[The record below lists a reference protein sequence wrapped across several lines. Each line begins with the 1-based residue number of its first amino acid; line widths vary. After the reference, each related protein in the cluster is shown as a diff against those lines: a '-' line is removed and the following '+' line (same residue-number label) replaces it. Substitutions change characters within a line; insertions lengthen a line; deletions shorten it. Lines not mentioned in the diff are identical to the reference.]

1 MLQIKGLEVK
11 FPSFSLGPINLELQR
26 GDYCVVLGPSGSGKS
41 TLLATLIGIRKPTKG
56 KILLEGRD
64 ITFLPPEERKITVVY
79 QDFLLFP
86 HLNVFENIAFGLK
99 KLTKDRNRIKKEVL
113 SISKE
118 LDIENLL
125 DKNINLLSGGEKQ
138 RVALARSLVVKPKLL
153 LLDEPLSALDPQ
165 NRNRIRE
172 LIKRTVKGHS
182 ITVIHVSHDI
192 DDALNLADKL
202 LFIKK
207 GKVLDFGPQSRV
219 IKCPQHPF
227 VGEFL
232 GLNTLIGRVIE
243 PKRKPIKVKVGGFTL
258 EVDSFDKE
266 LQKGDKVFFYFH
278 PSAVQF
284 EGNNTLVGK
293 LKTIYYEGYVKFAK
307 LQVGNFEIKFP
318 LREGDFKF
326 QIGERIKISVPKEDI
341 CAVKETTSAK

>member
-11 FPSFSLGPINLELQR
+11 FPSFSLGPINLELQK
-26 GDYCVVLGPSGSGKS
+26 GNYCVVLGPSGSGKS

-99 KLTKDRNRIKKEVL
+99 KLTKDRNRIKEEVL

-118 LDIENLL
+118 LGIENLL
-125 DKNINLLSGGEKQ
+125 DKSVNLLSGGEKQ
-138 RVALARSLVVKPKLL
+138 RVALARALVVKPKLL

-192 DDALNLADKL
+192 GDALNLADKL

-207 GKVLDFGPQSRV
+207 GKVLDFGLQSRV
-219 IKCPQHPF
+219 IKCPKHPF

-243 PKRKPIKVKVGGFTL
+243 PKLKPIKVKVGEFTL

-266 LQKGDKVFFYFH
+266 LQKGDKVFLYFQ

-284 EGNNTLVGK
+284 EGNNTLVGNVK
-293 LKTIYYEGYVKFAK
+293 AIYYEGYVKFAK

-318 LREGDFKF
+318 LKEGNFKF

-341 CAVKETTSAK
+341 CAVKETTSAG